1 MKTILGKD
9 LLAKDGDYQIIEIR
23 DDAKE
28 FILGDEKIIIDT
40 EFEELDP
47 TILTHQ
53 CRFAIGDTEEQT
65 DNSIYLE
72 FPSVK
77 FIFELLPSNFGGI
90 DKEEFIEQ
98 QKAVL
103 DDEIVVA
110 QNSLRELIDSA
121 IDSIYGAKSMVLN

>member
-9 LLAKDGDYQIIEIR
+9 LLAKDGDYQVIEIR

-28 FILGDEKIIIDT
+28 FMLGDEKIIIDT

-53 CRFAIGDTEEQT
+53 CRFAIGGAEKQSDS
-65 DNSIYLE
+65 DIMLD
-72 FPSVK
+72 FPSIR
-77 FIFELLPSNFGGI
+77 FIFELLPNDFGGI
-90 DKEEFIEQ
+90 NKEEFIEQ
-98 QKAVL
+98 RKAVL